1 MYSLIAIMLIKNAT
15 EIYQIK
21 CFFCFFKYL
30 IIKKKYAWYKLNV
43 HQSSKCHCSII
54 ICTLL
59 LCNKI
64 TCKIYIISN

>member
-1 MYSLIAIMLIKNAT
+1 MQLKYIKSNVVVV
-15 EIYQIK
+15 
-21 CFFCFFKYL
+21 FFKYL

>member
-1 MYSLIAIMLIKNAT
+1 MQLKYIKSNV
-15 EIYQIK
+15 YL
-21 CFFCFFKYL
+21 FFFKYL

-59 LCNKI
+59 KI